1 MAAVPSLLQI
11 RSPATEGDNGQWP
24 PLVRK
29 NTSGSSRLSQLF
41 PSRPT
46 SDLPASP
53 ETATGASRRTSFP
66 SPSVS
71 VTNSQRIAGGP
82 VPPPLPTF
90 RENTVYE
97 PSASQFKYRD
107 RSALEKSGSDTK
119 NIFGRLASLHGTNYE
134 RGSYKRLHDEEAV
147 TTRRLGDLRK
157 ERGSNLKSLN
167 TAGIVE
173 EERSL
178 NEAGYAAEYER
189 LESQLGAGM
198 SSITERPFTHKAVPI
213 APGTYVRQP
222 NSESTGSDANLQA
235 HNAQE
240 VAEKTGDIVAVAEIP
255 VDISDSFG
263 GGGFEM
269 RSMVADSTGSGKN
282 ETQKSYF
289 FPKGPLLY
297 AKHWARGRANVLKIP
312 ICRHGALS
320 QWVHHGSR
328 CSLSSLLVW
337 LDSRNTCVNG
347 LCAKRMQTHQAG

>member
-1 MAAVPSLLQI
+1 MHSGFYTEDLSPSISDAPKTKLRREKTMAAVPSALQI
-11 RSPATEGDNGQWP
+11 RSPATEGDSGQWDSRP

-41 PSRPT
+41 PSRLT
-46 SDLPASP
+46 SDLSTSP
-53 ETATGASRRTSFP
+53 KSATGASIRTSFP

-71 VTNSQRIAGGP
+71 APNSQRTAGGP
-82 VPPPLPTF
+82 APPPLPTF
-90 RENTVYE
+90 PESTVYE
-97 PSASQFKYRD
+97 SSASQSEYRD
-107 RSALEKSGSDTK
+107 RFASGKSGSDTK
-119 NIFGRLASLHGTNYE
+119 NIFGRLASTNYE
-134 RGSYKRLHDEEAV
+134 RGSYKRLHDEEADV
-147 TTRRLGDLRK
+147 TTRRLGDFRK
-157 ERGSNLKSLN
+157 ERESNTKSLN

-235 HNAQE
+235 RNAQE

-263 GGGFEM
+263 GGDFEM
-269 RSMVADSTGSGKN
+269 RSMVAGSTGSGKN
-282 ETQKSYF
+282 ETHKSYF
-289 FPKGPLLY
+289 FPKG
-297 AKHWARGRANVLKIP
+297 W
-312 ICRHGALS
+312 
-320 QWVHHGSR
+320 
-328 CSLSSLLVW
+328 
-337 LDSRNTCVNG
+337 
-347 LCAKRMQTHQAG
+347 